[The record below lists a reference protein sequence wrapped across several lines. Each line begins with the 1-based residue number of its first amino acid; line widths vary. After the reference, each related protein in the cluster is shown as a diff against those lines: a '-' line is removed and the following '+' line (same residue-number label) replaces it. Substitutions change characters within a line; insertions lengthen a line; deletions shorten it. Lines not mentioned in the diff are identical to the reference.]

1 MTLIRDEEKMKLR
14 IVDDDGIILLEFGF
28 FADEF
33 ICTFYTFDPVV
44 ITESV
49 DESLYDCLQDIMNN
63 KYDFSNKLSAKND
76 NEIIWFSDQYC
87 DLENE
92 YETDKINRLT
102 IKKEENKFVLF
113 FDNPFFDKNTI
124 KMSHAMVAFSPAGN
138 GSYSRNLITNS
149 SFQDDIIIAFHNIMN
164 KKSLN
169 KTVKLT
175 RESI

>member
-87 DLENE
+87 DLDNDN
-92 YETDKINRLT
+92 ETDKINRLIIT
-102 IKKEENKFVLF
+102 KENDEFVF
-113 FDNPFFDKNTI
+113 SVVNPFFERNGIRKSSAI
-124 KMSHAMVAFSPAGN
+124 IAFSPAGN
-138 GSYSRNLITNS
+138 GSFSRNLSTGS
-149 SFQDDIIIAFHNIMN
+149 YFQDDIVNAFYNIMN
-164 KKSLN
+164 RKKL
-169 KTVKLT
+169 KTLRK
-175 RESI
+175 